1 MPDMRAPRFHIH
13 TFGCKVNRAESEK
26 IAAQLL
32 AAGWEQTDAASCDVA
47 IVNTCTVTGEAEVKN
62 RKEIRALLRAGCEH
76 VIVTGCAINIAADH
90 YADISSHI
98 ICECDKERIASRAAE
113 LLGLA
118 LPAARQSEAVPLDR
132 VGDGFRT
139 RVDMKVQDGCD
150 NACTYCIVHTA
161 RGKARSMPARD
172 VVAEARHHV
181 SCGVNELV
189 LVGIDLGAY
198 NDSGCDLGG
207 LLMLLQEQ
215 TDVGRIRISS
225 IEPQNLNESL
235 IACLEQS
242 SGRVCRHLHLCL
254 QSGSDKVLS
263 EMARPYSG
271 AKFLAKVRALRTRVP
286 SIALSTDIIVGFP
299 GESDED
305 FEATCKLVELCG
317 FMRLHVFRYSKRP
330 GTPAAARNDQ
340 IAPEIMARRSERLRE
355 LGARLAR
362 EDALARVGTCE
373 QVIVERPGRGTS
385 ESYHPVRLDAD
396 IPVGSLVTLRFSDY
410 DEEQK
415 ALVGNVEA
423 GRAQQQEA
431 QQPSHDVKSTF
442 R

>member
-1 MPDMRAPRFHIH
+1 MTFVRGPRFHIH

-32 AAGWEQTDAASCDVA
+32 AAGWEQADDASCDVA

-90 YADISSHI
+90 YADISERI
-98 ICECDKERIASRAAE
+98 VCECDKEHVASCAAE
-113 LLGLA
+113 LLGLP
-118 LPAARQSEAVPLDR
+118 LPAARQSEAMPLDR

-161 RGKARSMPARD
+161 RGRARSVPARD
-172 VVAEARHHV
+172 VVAEAQHHV

-198 NDSGCDLGG
+198 NDGGVNLGG
-207 LLMLLQEQ
+207 LLTLLQEQ

-235 IACLEQS
+235 IACLES
-242 SGRVCRHLHLCL
+242 SAGRVCRHLHLCL
-254 QSGSDKVLS
+254 QSGSDKVLH
-263 EMARPYSG
+263 EMARPYSS
-271 AKFLAKVRALRTRVP
+271 AEFLAKVRELKTRVP

-299 GESDED
+299 GETDED
-305 FEATCKLVELCG
+305 FEATCKVVEQCG

-340 IAPEIMARRSERLRE
+340 IAPEVMAERSERLRK

-362 EDALARVGTCE
+362 EDALRRVGTCE

-396 IPVGSLVTLRFSDY
+396 IPVGSLVTLRFTEY
-410 DEEQK
+410 DGEQK
-415 ALVGNVEA
+415 ALVGSVEA
-423 GRAQQQEA
+423 ERTQQ
-431 QQPSHDVKSTF
+431 
-442 R
+442 